1 MKLNK
6 EKIIA
11 LNTVLENNKGL
22 KSVAS
27 VYTLQNR
34 KRTNETQRK
43 YKKGKILFKKEIN
56 AIDNKINREHK

>member
-22 KSVAS
+22 KSIAS